1 MSGSGRRLAAAAA
14 LAAALVLGGCAA
26 ATEQAQPEPT
36 APSAPAAAE
45 PGDADAALPAPPPPP
60 VEDDAS
66 QQGALDAAKA
76 AVTAFARPAL
86 DPGQWWAELVPLLSP
101 AAAAAYEGT
110 DPQAVPASA
119 VTGPPRPT
127 PSVSAYLSTVL
138 VPTDAGEYA
147 VLLVREGDGSPWLVE
162 RFTPVDAADPSEPA
176 DPSGALTP
184 PPDVPAAP
192 PRTQPE
198 VQPEPAP

>member
-36 APSAPAAAE
+36 AATASAEPE

-60 VEDDAS
+60 TEDDAS
-66 QQGALDAAKA
+66 QEAALDTATA

-86 DPGQWWAELVPLLSP
+86 EPGQWWAELVPLLSP

-127 PSVSAYLSTVL
+127 SSVSAYLSTVL

-162 RFTPVDAADPSEPA
+162 RFTPVDAADPSE
-176 DPSGALTP
+176 ALTP
-184 PPDVPAAP
+184 PPDVPATP
-192 PRTQPE
+192 PQTQPE
-198 VQPEPAP
+198 PTP

>member
-14 LAAALVLGGCAA
+14 LGAALVLGGCAA
-26 ATEQAQPEPT
+26 PTEQAQPEPT
-36 APSAPAAAE
+36 TQSAAPAPE
-45 PGDADAALPAPPPPP
+45 PGDADAALPAPPPQPT
-60 VEDDAS
+60 EDDAS
-66 QQGALDAAKA
+66 QQAALDAATA

-86 DPGQWWAELVPLLSP
+86 EPGQWWAELAPLLSP
-101 AAAAAYEGT
+101 AAAVAYEGT
-110 DPQAVPASA
+110 DPQAVPATA

-162 RFTPVDAADPSEPA
+162 RFTPVDAADPSA
-176 DPSGALTP
+176 ALTP
-184 PPDVPAAP
+184 PAESTTAA
-192 PRTQPE
+192 TAAQA
-198 VQPEPAP
+198 EPAP